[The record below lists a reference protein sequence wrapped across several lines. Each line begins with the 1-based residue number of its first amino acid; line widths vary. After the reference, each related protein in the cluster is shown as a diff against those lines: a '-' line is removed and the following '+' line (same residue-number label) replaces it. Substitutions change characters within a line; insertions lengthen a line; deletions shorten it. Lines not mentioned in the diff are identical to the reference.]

1 MADQPQGKNKPR
13 GFGPET
19 RGRDNISPPGRE
31 VSFADISKIKTPN
44 QTPEQRLEVDKTLD
58 QFTGILHAC
67 QIVIED
73 LENIT
78 FEGQADAVLTQKRN
92 DIKDQVKR
100 IESEIITINIDTIR
114 LIKTDLKLL
123 TQKITRLLRNMEDP
137 TFGVYTEMEKD
148 YQESKL
154 KITTFASASEIK
166 EDKVISPEETV
177 TTGFANVR
185 TVMRVNKLPTRTA
198 KPTPLSITNP
208 VATPAKSPDISVA
221 ENLAK
226 EKTRNGEIIER
237 KRGGE
242 DFTIEK
248 LKLAGYDDT
257 SASNL
262 LMVLKLIKPEV
273 TV

>member
-92 DIKDQVKR
+92 DIKDQIKR

-166 EDKVISPEETV
+166 EDKVISPEEMV

-185 TVMRVNKLPTRTA
+185 TVMRVNKLPIRPA
-198 KPTPLSITNP
+198 TPASTNITNP
-208 VATPAKSPDISVA
+208 VAAPVKSPDISVA
-221 ENLAK
+221 EKLAEEKERNKKIFERAKNGELFTVEGLKKEGYADKEAVNFLKLLELAK
-226 EKTRNGEIIER
+226 K
-237 KRGGE
+237 
-242 DFTIEK
+242 
-248 LKLAGYDDT
+248 
-257 SASNL
+257 
-262 LMVLKLIKPEV
+262 
-273 TV
+273 